1 MSTSTPRPR
10 RPARLG
16 RWAASG
22 LTAAVAVGSVGAM
35 AEAAET
41 NVTNTDGDAFGATAR
56 YRGEIAAA
64 AMMTAADAGDERPV
78 PRPPRIGSAGVS

>member
-1 MSTSTPRPR
+1 
-10 RPARLG
+10 
-16 RWAASG
+16 
-22 LTAAVAVGSVGAM
+22 M

-41 NVTNTDGDAFGATAR
+41 NVANTDGDAFGATAR